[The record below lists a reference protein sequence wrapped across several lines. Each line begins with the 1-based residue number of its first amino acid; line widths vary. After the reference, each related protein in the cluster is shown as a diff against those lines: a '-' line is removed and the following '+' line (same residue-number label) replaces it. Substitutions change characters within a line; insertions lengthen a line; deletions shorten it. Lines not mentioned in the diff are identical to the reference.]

1 VPVLQLL
8 PGAMGLDFPGG
19 ASVKADR
26 RGRVTVSDEQAAAV
40 RASTATRRYDA
51 IIQIAPMRGHS
62 STGDFAC
69 DCGFVPWSWQLN
81 GECPRCGVTLV
92 QKET

>member
-40 RASTATRRYDA
+40 RASAASRRYDA
-51 IIQIAPMRGHS
+51 IIQVAPMRHS
-62 STGDFAC
+62 SRPDDYAC
-69 DCGFVPWSWQLN
+69 ACGFVPWRWQMG
-81 GECPRCGVTLV
+81 GECPHCGGPL
-92 QKET
+92 QGESE